1 MNDVSCYS
9 CNKQKA
15 NLNVKRSV
23 LIPGVTLLMC
33 QTCVDSKFEP
43 RWTIILSARKNGPEF
58 VRDFIVKRRYV
69 GEEIKATELI
79 V

>member
-1 MNDVSCYS
+1 MNDVLCYS

-15 NLNVKRSV
+15 NLNVKKSA

-33 QTCVDSKFEP
+33 QTCVDGKFEP

-58 VRDFIVKRRYV
+58 VRDFIVKHRYV